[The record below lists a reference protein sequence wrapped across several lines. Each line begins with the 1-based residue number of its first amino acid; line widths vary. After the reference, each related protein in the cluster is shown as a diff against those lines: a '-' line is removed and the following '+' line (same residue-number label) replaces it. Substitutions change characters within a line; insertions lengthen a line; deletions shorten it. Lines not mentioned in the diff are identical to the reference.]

1 MSRLVQVLKPDEKR
15 REHVESKLLV
25 AAAFELA
32 RDLEISKLLV
42 QADQLLDVRIVE
54 KHRESECVIWLSRSA
69 DLPISDESKDVV
81 LCLPET
87 PLSRMGQMNLGLLL
101 AVLNGHVLLDDSLL
115 FLSGVAGSERLDTL
129 LIVNPRRDFPWFQ
142 DHDIQKENGLVAT
155 RELARILEIA
165 LRLASEGR
173 EGAPIGTIFVLGEME
188 ELSPYLRQ
196 LILNPFEGHPKRDRN
211 IHDPELF
218 ETVREFAAL
227 DGAFVVSKRGVV
239 ESAGTYLAAPAKG
252 KARLY
257 AGLGAR
263 HAAAAGI
270 TAETDAL
277 AVVTSS
283 SSGTVTVFRGG
294 CAIFA
299 FEKPPHPQ
307 AASRTIPAPAA

>member
-1 MSRLVQVLKPDEKR
+1 MKKLEEKR
-15 REHVESKLLV
+15 REHAESKLLV
-25 AAAFELA
+25 AAAFRLA

-54 KHRESECVIWLSRSA
+54 KHRESECVIWLSHSA
-69 DLPISDESKDVV
+69 GLPISDESRDVV

-87 PLSRMGQMNLGLLL
+87 PLDRMGQMKLGLLL

-115 FLSGVAGSERLDTL
+115 FLSGIAGSERLDTL
-129 LIVNPRRDFPWFQ
+129 LVVNPRRDFPWFQ
-142 DHDIQKENGLVAT
+142 DQDHDIQKDSGFIAT

-188 ELSPYLRQ
+188 DLSPHLRQ

-211 IHDPELF
+211 IHDSELF
-218 ETVREFAAL
+218 ETLREFAAL
-227 DGAFVVSKRGVV
+227 DGAFVISKRGVV
-239 ESAGTYLAAPAKG
+239 ESAGTYLAAPAKR

-283 SSGTVTVFRGG
+283 SSGTVTVFHGG
-294 CAIFA
+294 CSIFA
-299 FEKPPHPQ
+299 FEQPPRPSG
-307 AASRTIPAPAA
+307 SRTIPAPAA